1 MQELFNIVV
10 LISGKGT
17 NLQALIDASHRSSYK
32 ISAVISNKA
41 QAIGLSRAEI
51 SGIDTYVIE
60 QESFDSKLEFEESLA
75 TRISEINPKLIVL
88 AGFMKV
94 LGPQFVKLF
103 RGKIINIHPSL
114 LPEYPGL
121 NTHQRVL
128 EDNKKIHG
136 VSVHLVTE
144 DLDGGPIIAQDSV
157 HVLPNDTAESL
168 AKRVLEREH
177 IIYPKVV
184 ESLAVGKIQLSDYGI

>member
-1 MQELFNIVV
+1 MQELYNIVV

-17 NLQALIDASHRSSYK
+17 NLQALIDASHRSSYT

-41 QAIGLSRAEI
+41 KAIGLNRAKI

-60 QESFDSKLEFEESLA
+60 QESFNSKLEFEKSLA

-94 LGPQFVKLF
+94 LSPQFVRLF
-103 RGKIINIHPSL
+103 RGKIVNIHPSL

-128 EDNKKIHG
+128 EDKKRIHG

-144 DLDGGPIIAQDSV
+144 DLDGGPVIAQDSV
-157 HVLPNDTAESL
+157 YVLPNDTAESL

-184 ESLAVGKIQLSDYGI
+184 ESLAIGKIQLSDYDI

>member
-1 MQELFNIVV
+1 MQELYSIVV

-17 NLQALIDASHRSSYK
+17 NLQALIDASHRSSYT
-32 ISAVISNKA
+32 INAVISNKA
-41 QAIGLSRAEI
+41 TAIGLNRAKI

-60 QESFDSKLEFEESLA
+60 QESFNSKLEFEESLA

-94 LGPQFVKLF
+94 LSPQFVRLF
-103 RGKIINIHPSL
+103 RGKIVNIHPSL

-128 EDNKKIHG
+128 EDKKKIHG

-144 DLDGGPIIAQDSV
+144 DLDGGPVIAQDAV
-157 HVLPNDTAESL
+157 YVRPDDTVESL

-184 ESLAVGKIQLSDYGI
+184 ESLAIGKIQLSDYDI

>member
-41 QAIGLSRAEI
+41 KAIGLNRAKI

-128 EDNKKIHG
+128 EDKKKIHG
-136 VSVHLVTE
+136 MSVHLVTE
-144 DLDGGPIIAQDSV
+144 DLDGGPVIAQDSV
-157 HVLPNDTAESL
+157 HVLPDDTIESL

-184 ESLAVGKIQLSDYGI
+184 ESLAIGKIQLSDYEI

>member
-1 MQELFNIVV
+1 MQELYNIVV

-17 NLQALIDASHRSSYK
+17 NLQALIDASHRSSYT

-41 QAIGLSRAEI
+41 KAIGLNRAKI

-60 QESFDSKLEFEESLA
+60 QESFDSKLEFEESLS

-88 AGFMKV
+88 AGFMKI
-94 LGPQFVKLF
+94 LSPQFVKLF

-128 EDNKKIHG
+128 EDKKKIHG
-136 VSVHLVTE
+136 MSVHLVTE
-144 DLDGGPIIAQDSV
+144 DLDGGPVIAQDSV
-157 HVLPNDTAESL
+157 YVLPDDTIESL

-184 ESLAVGKIQLSDYGI
+184 ESLAIGKIQLSDYDI

>member
-1 MQELFNIVV
+1 MQELYNIVV

-32 ISAVISNKA
+32 ISAVISNTAK
-41 QAIGLSRAEI
+41 AIGLNRAKI

-60 QESFDSKLEFEESLA
+60 QESFNSKLEFEESLA

-94 LGPQFVKLF
+94 LSPQFVKLF
-103 RGKIINIHPSL
+103 RGKVINIHPSL

-128 EDNKKIHG
+128 EDKKKIHG

-144 DLDGGPIIAQDSV
+144 DLDGGPVIAQDSV
-157 HVLPNDTAESL
+157 YVRPDDTVESL

-184 ESLAVGKIQLSDYGI
+184 ESLAIGKIQLSDYDI

>member
-1 MQELFNIVV
+1 MQELYNIVV

-17 NLQALIDASHRSSYK
+17 NLQALIDASRRSSYK
-32 ISAVISNKA
+32 ISAVISNTAK
-41 QAIGLSRAEI
+41 AIGLNRAEI

-60 QESFDSKLEFEESLA
+60 QESFNSKLEFEESLA

-184 ESLAVGKIQLSDYGI
+184 ESLAIGKIQLSDYDI

>member
-1 MQELFNIVV
+1 MQELYNIVV
-10 LISGKGT
+10 LISGRGT
-17 NLQALIDASHRSSYK
+17 NLQALIDASYRSSYT
-32 ISAVISNKA
+32 ISAVISDKA
-41 QAIGLSRAEI
+41 EAIGLNRAKI

-94 LGPQFVKLF
+94 LSPQFVKLF

-128 EDNKKIHG
+128 ED
-136 VSVHLVTE
+136 
-144 DLDGGPIIAQDSV
+144 
-157 HVLPNDTAESL
+157 
-168 AKRVLEREH
+168 
-177 IIYPKVV
+177 
-184 ESLAVGKIQLSDYGI
+184 

>member
-1 MQELFNIVV
+1 MQELYNIVV

-32 ISAVISNKA
+32 ISAVISNTAK
-41 QAIGLSRAEI
+41 AIGLNRAKI

-60 QESFDSKLEFEESLA
+60 QESFNSKLEFEESLA
-75 TRISEINPKLIVL
+75 TQISEINPKLIVL

-94 LGPQFVKLF
+94 LSPQFVKFF
-103 RGKIINIHPSL
+103 RGKVINIHPSL

-128 EDNKKIHG
+128 EDGKKIHG

-144 DLDGGPIIAQDSV
+144 DLDGGPVIAQDSV
-157 HVLPNDTAESL
+157 YVLPDDTAESL

-184 ESLAVGKIQLSDYGI
+184 ESLAIGKIQLSDYDI

>member
-17 NLQALIDASHRSSYK
+17 NLQALIDASHRSSYT

-41 QAIGLSRAEI
+41 KAIGLNRAKI

-60 QESFDSKLEFEESLA
+60 QESFDSKLEFEASLS

-94 LGPQFVKLF
+94 LSPQFVKLF

-128 EDNKKIHG
+128 EDKKKIHG
-136 VSVHLVTE
+136 MSVHLVTE
-144 DLDGGPIIAQDSV
+144 DLDGGPVIAQDSV
-157 HVLPNDTAESL
+157 YVLPDDTIESL

-184 ESLAVGKIQLSDYGI
+184 ESLAIGKIQLSDYEI

>member
-1 MQELFNIVV
+1 MQELYNIVV

-17 NLQALIDASHRSSYK
+17 NLQALIDASHRSSYT

-41 QAIGLSRAEI
+41 KAIGLNRAKI

-60 QESFDSKLEFEESLA
+60 QESFNSKLEFEESLA
-75 TRISEINPKLIVL
+75 TRIYEINPKLIVL

-94 LGPQFVKLF
+94 LSPQFVRLF
-103 RGKIINIHPSL
+103 RGMIVNIHPSL

-128 EDNKKIHG
+128 EDKKKIHG

-144 DLDGGPIIAQDSV
+144 DLDGGPVIAQDAV
-157 HVLPNDTAESL
+157 YVRPDDTVESL

-184 ESLAVGKIQLSDYGI
+184 ESLAIGKIQLSDYDT

>member
-1 MQELFNIVV
+1 MQELYSIVV

-32 ISAVISNKA
+32 ISAVISSTAK
-41 QAIGLSRAEI
+41 AIGLNRAKI

-60 QESFDSKLEFEESLA
+60 QESFNSKLEFEKSLA
-75 TRISEINPKLIVL
+75 IRISEINPKLIVL

-94 LGPQFVKLF
+94 LSPQFVKLF
-103 RGKIINIHPSL
+103 RGKVINIHPSL
-114 LPEYPGL
+114 LPEYRGL

-128 EDNKKIHG
+128 EDKKKIHG

-144 DLDGGPIIAQDSV
+144 DLDGGPVIAQDAV
-157 HVLPNDTAESL
+157 YVRPDDTVESL

-184 ESLAVGKIQLSDYGI
+184 ESLAIGKIQLSDYDI

>member
-1 MQELFNIVV
+1 MQELYNIVV

-17 NLQALIDASHRSSYK
+17 NLQALIDASHKSSYK
-32 ISAVISNKA
+32 ISAVISNTAK
-41 QAIGLSRAEI
+41 AIGLNRAKI

-60 QESFDSKLEFEESLA
+60 QESFNSKLEFEESLA
-75 TRISEINPKLIVL
+75 TQISEINPKLIVL
-88 AGFMKV
+88 AGFMTV
-94 LGPQFVKLF
+94 LSPQFVKLF
-103 RGKIINIHPSL
+103 RGRVINIHPSL

-121 NTHQRVL
+121 NTHRRVL
-128 EDNKKIHG
+128 EDKKKIHG

-144 DLDGGPIIAQDSV
+144 DLDGGPVIAQDSV
-157 HVLPNDTAESL
+157 YVQPDDTAESL

-184 ESLAVGKIQLSDYGI
+184 ESLAIGKIQLSDYDI

>member
-17 NLQALIDASHRSSYK
+17 NLQALIDASHRSSYT

-41 QAIGLSRAEI
+41 KAIGLNRAKI

-60 QESFDSKLEFEESLA
+60 QESFDSKLEFEESLS

-94 LGPQFVKLF
+94 LSPQFVKLF

-128 EDNKKIHG
+128 EDKKKIHG
-136 VSVHLVTE
+136 MSVHLVTE
-144 DLDGGPIIAQDSV
+144 DLDGGPVIAQDSV
-157 HVLPNDTAESL
+157 YVLPDDTIESL

-184 ESLAVGKIQLSDYGI
+184 ESLAIGKIQLSDYEI

>member
-1 MQELFNIVV
+1 MQELYNIVV

-41 QAIGLSRAEI
+41 RAIGLNRAKM

-60 QESFDSKLEFEESLA
+60 QESFNSKLEFEQLLA
-75 TRISEINPKLIVL
+75 TQISEINPKLIVL

-94 LGPQFVKLF
+94 LSPTFVRLF

-128 EDNKKIHG
+128 EDRKRIHG

-144 DLDGGPIIAQDSV
+144 DLDGGPVIAQDSV
-157 HVLPNDTAESL
+157 YVLPDDTAESL

-184 ESLAVGKIQLSDYGI
+184 ESLAIGKIQLSDYGI

>member
-1 MQELFNIVV
+1 MQELYNIVV

-41 QAIGLSRAEI
+41 KAIGLNKAKI

-60 QESFDSKLEFEESLA
+60 QESFNSKLEFEESLA

-94 LGPQFVKLF
+94 LSPQFVRLF
-103 RGKIINIHPSL
+103 RGKIVNIHPSL

-128 EDNKKIHG
+128 EDKKKIHG

-144 DLDGGPIIAQDSV
+144 DLDGGPVIAQDSV
-157 HVLPNDTAESL
+157 YVLPDDTAESL

-184 ESLAVGKIQLSDYGI
+184 ESLAIGKIQLSDYDI

>member
-1 MQELFNIVV
+1 MQELYNIVV

-17 NLQALIDASHRSSYK
+17 NLQALIDASHRSSYT

-41 QAIGLSRAEI
+41 KAIGLNRAKI

-60 QESFDSKLEFEESLA
+60 QESFNSKLEFEESLA
-75 TRISEINPKLIVL
+75 TQISEINPKLIVL

-94 LGPQFVKLF
+94 LSPQFVKFF
-103 RGKIINIHPSL
+103 RGKVINIHPSL

-128 EDNKKIHG
+128 EDKKKIHG

-144 DLDGGPIIAQDSV
+144 DLDGGPVIAQDSV
-157 HVLPNDTAESL
+157 YVLPDDTIESL

-184 ESLAVGKIQLSDYGI
+184 ESLAIGKIQLSDYDT

>member
-1 MQELFNIVV
+1 MQEMYNIVV

-17 NLQALIDASHRSSYK
+17 NLQALIDASRRSSYK
-32 ISAVISNKA
+32 ISAVISNTAK
-41 QAIGLSRAEI
+41 AIGLNRAEI

-60 QESFDSKLEFEESLA
+60 QESFNSKLEFEESLA

-184 ESLAVGKIQLSDYGI
+184 ESLAIGKIQLSDYDI

>member
-1 MQELFNIVV
+1 MQEMYNIVV

-17 NLQALIDASHRSSYK
+17 NLQALIDARHRSSYK
-32 ISAVISNKA
+32 ISAVISSTAK
-41 QAIGLSRAEI
+41 AIGLNRAKI
-51 SGIDTYVIE
+51 SGIDTHVIE
-60 QESFDSKLEFEESLA
+60 QESFNSKLEFEKSLA

-94 LGPQFVKLF
+94 LSPQFVKLF
-103 RGKIINIHPSL
+103 RGKVINIHPSL

-128 EDNKKIHG
+128 EDKKKIHG

-144 DLDGGPIIAQDSV
+144 DLDGGPVIAQDAIYV
-157 HVLPNDTAESL
+157 RPDDTVESL

-184 ESLAVGKIQLSDYGI
+184 ESLAIGKIQLSDYDI

>member
-1 MQELFNIVV
+1 MQELYNIVV

-17 NLQALIDASHRSSYK
+17 NLQALIDASHRSSYT

-41 QAIGLSRAEI
+41 KAIGLNRAKI

-60 QESFDSKLEFEESLA
+60 PESFDSKLEFEESLA

-94 LGPQFVKLF
+94 LSPQFVRLF
-103 RGKIINIHPSL
+103 RGKIVNIHPSL

-128 EDNKKIHG
+128 KDKKKIHG

-157 HVLPNDTAESL
+157 RVLPKDTAESL
-168 AKRVLEREH
+168 AKRVLEKEH

-184 ESLAVGKIQLSDYGI
+184 ESLAIGKIQLSDYDI

>member
-1 MQELFNIVV
+1 MQELYNIVV

-17 NLQALIDASHRSSYK
+17 NLQALIDASHRSSYT

-41 QAIGLSRAEI
+41 KAIGLNRAKI

-60 QESFDSKLEFEESLA
+60 QESFNSKLEFEESLA
-75 TRISEINPKLIVL
+75 TRIYEINPKLIVL

-94 LGPQFVKLF
+94 LSPQFVRLF
-103 RGKIINIHPSL
+103 RGKIVNIHPSL

-128 EDNKKIHG
+128 EDKKKIHG

-144 DLDGGPIIAQDSV
+144 DLDGGPVIAQDAV
-157 HVLPNDTAESL
+157 YVRPDDTVESL

-184 ESLAVGKIQLSDYGI
+184 ESLAIGKIQLSDYDI

>member
-1 MQELFNIVV
+1 MQELYSIVV

-17 NLQALIDASHRSSYK
+17 NLQALIDARHRSSYK
-32 ISAVISNKA
+32 ISAVISSTAK
-41 QAIGLSRAEI
+41 AIGLNRAKI

-60 QESFDSKLEFEESLA
+60 QESFNSKLEFEKSLA

-94 LGPQFVKLF
+94 LSPQFVKLF
-103 RGKIINIHPSL
+103 RGKVINIHPSL

-144 DLDGGPIIAQDSV
+144 DLDGGPVIAQDAV
-157 HVLPNDTAESL
+157 YVRPDDTVESL

-184 ESLAVGKIQLSDYGI
+184 ESLAIGKIQLSDYGI

>member
-1 MQELFNIVV
+1 MQELYNIVV

-32 ISAVISNKA
+32 ISAVISNTAK
-41 QAIGLSRAEI
+41 AIGLNRAKI

-60 QESFDSKLEFEESLA
+60 QESFNSKFEFEESLA
-75 TRISEINPKLIVL
+75 TQISEINPKLIVL

-94 LGPQFVKLF
+94 LSPQFVRLF
-103 RGKIINIHPSL
+103 RGKILNIHPSL
-114 LPEYPGL
+114 LPQYPGL

-128 EDNKKIHG
+128 EDKKKIHG

-144 DLDGGPIIAQDSV
+144 DLDGGPVIAQDSV
-157 HVLPNDTAESL
+157 YVLPDDTAESL
-168 AKRVLEREH
+168 AERVLEREH

-184 ESLAVGKIQLSDYGI
+184 ESLAIGKIQLSDYDI

>member
-17 NLQALIDASHRSSYK
+17 NLQALIDASRRSSYK
-32 ISAVISNKA
+32 ISAVISNTAK
-41 QAIGLSRAEI
+41 AIGLNRAEI

-60 QESFDSKLEFEESLA
+60 QESFNSKLEFEKSLA

-94 LGPQFVKLF
+94 LSPQFVKLF
-103 RGKIINIHPSL
+103 RGKVINIHPSL

-128 EDNKKIHG
+128 EDKKKIHG

-144 DLDGGPIIAQDSV
+144 DLDCGPVIAQDSV
-157 HVLPNDTAESL
+157 YVLPDDTAESL

-184 ESLAVGKIQLSDYGI
+184 ESLAIGKIQLSDYGI

>member
-1 MQELFNIVV
+1 MQELYNIVV

-17 NLQALIDASHRSSYK
+17 NLQALINASHRSSYK
-32 ISAVISNKA
+32 ISAVISNTAK
-41 QAIGLSRAEI
+41 AIGLNRAKI

-60 QESFDSKLEFEESLA
+60 QESFNSKLEFEESLA
-75 TRISEINPKLIVL
+75 TQISEINPKLIVL

-94 LGPQFVKLF
+94 LSPQFVKFF
-103 RGKIINIHPSL
+103 RGKVINIHPSL

-128 EDNKKIHG
+128 EDKKKIHG

-144 DLDGGPIIAQDSV
+144 DLDGGPVIAQDSV
-157 HVLPNDTAESL
+157 YVLPDDTAESL

-184 ESLAVGKIQLSDYGI
+184 ESLAIGKIQLSDYDI

>member
-1 MQELFNIVV
+1 MQELYNIVV

-32 ISAVISNKA
+32 ISAVISNTAK
-41 QAIGLSRAEI
+41 AIGLNRAKI

-60 QESFDSKLEFEESLA
+60 QDSFNSKLEFEESLA
-75 TRISEINPKLIVL
+75 TQISEINPKLIVL

-94 LGPQFVKLF
+94 LSPQFVKFF
-103 RGKIINIHPSL
+103 RGKVINIHPSL

-128 EDNKKIHG
+128 EDKKKIHG

-144 DLDGGPIIAQDSV
+144 DLDGGPVIAQDSV
-157 HVLPNDTAESL
+157 YVLPDDTAESL

-184 ESLAVGKIQLSDYGI
+184 ESLAIGKIQLSDYDI

>member
-1 MQELFNIVV
+1 MQELYNIVV
-10 LISGKGT
+10 LISGRGT
-17 NLQALIDASHRSSYK
+17 NLQALIDASHRSSYT
-32 ISAVISNKA
+32 ISAVISNTA
-41 QAIGLSRAEI
+41 EAIGLNRAKI

-60 QESFDSKLEFEESLA
+60 QESFNSKLEFEESLA

-94 LGPQFVKLF
+94 LSPQFVKLF
-103 RGKIINIHPSL
+103 RGKVINIHPSL

-128 EDNKKIHG
+128 DDKKKIHG

-144 DLDGGPIIAQDSV
+144 DLDGGPVIAQDAIYV
-157 HVLPNDTAESL
+157 RPDDTVESL

-184 ESLAVGKIQLSDYGI
+184 ESLAIGKIQLSDYDI

>member
-1 MQELFNIVV
+1 MQELYSIVV

-17 NLQALIDASHRSSYK
+17 NLQALIDARHRSSYK
-32 ISAVISNKA
+32 ISAVISSTAK
-41 QAIGLSRAEI
+41 AIGLNRAKI

-60 QESFDSKLEFEESLA
+60 QESFNSKLEFEKSLA

-94 LGPQFVKLF
+94 LSPQFVKLF
-103 RGKIINIHPSL
+103 RGKVINIHPSL

-128 EDNKKIHG
+128 EDKKKIHG

-144 DLDGGPIIAQDSV
+144 DLDGGPVIAQDAVYVRSD
-157 HVLPNDTAESL
+157 DTVESL

-184 ESLAVGKIQLSDYGI
+184 ESLAIGKIQLSDYDI

>member
-1 MQELFNIVV
+1 MQELYNIVV

-32 ISAVISNKA
+32 ISAVISSRAN
-41 QAIGLSRAEI
+41 AIGLNRAKI

-60 QESFDSKLEFEESLA
+60 QESFNSKLEFEESLA

-94 LGPQFVKLF
+94 LSPQFVKLF
-103 RGKIINIHPSL
+103 RGKVINIHPSL

-128 EDNKKIHG
+128 EDKKKIHG

-144 DLDGGPIIAQDSV
+144 DLDGGPVIAQDSV
-157 HVLPNDTAESL
+157 FVRPDDTAESL

-184 ESLAVGKIQLSDYGI
+184 ESLAIGKIQLSDYDI

>member
-1 MQELFNIVV
+1 MQELYNIVV

-17 NLQALIDASHRSSYK
+17 NLQALIDASHRSSYT
-32 ISAVISNKA
+32 ISAVISDKA
-41 QAIGLSRAEI
+41 KAIGLNRAKI

-60 QESFDSKLEFEESLA
+60 QESFDSKLEFEESLS

-88 AGFMKV
+88 AGFLKV
-94 LGPQFVKLF
+94 LSPQFVKLF

-128 EDNKKIHG
+128 EDKKKIHG

-144 DLDGGPIIAQDSV
+144 DLDGGPVIAQDSV
-157 HVLPNDTAESL
+157 YVLPDDTAESL

-184 ESLAVGKIQLSDYGI
+184 ESLAIGKIQLSDYDI

>member
-1 MQELFNIVV
+1 MQDLYNIVV

-32 ISAVISNKA
+32 ISAVISSTAK
-41 QAIGLSRAEI
+41 AIGLNRAKI

-60 QESFDSKLEFEESLA
+60 QESFNSKLEFEKSLA

-94 LGPQFVKLF
+94 LSPQFVKLF
-103 RGKIINIHPSL
+103 RGKVINIHPSL
-114 LPEYPGL
+114 QPEYPGL

-128 EDNKKIHG
+128 EDKKKIHG

-144 DLDGGPIIAQDSV
+144 DLDGGPVIAQDAV
-157 HVLPNDTAESL
+157 YVRPDDTVESL

-184 ESLAVGKIQLSDYGI
+184 ESLAIGKIQLSDYDI

>member
-1 MQELFNIVV
+1 MQEMYNIVV

-32 ISAVISNKA
+32 ISAVISNTAK
-41 QAIGLSRAEI
+41 AIGLNRAKI
-51 SGIDTYVIE
+51 SGIDTYVIA
-60 QESFDSKLEFEESLA
+60 QESFNSKYEFEESLA

-94 LGPQFVKLF
+94 LSPQFVRLF
-103 RGKIINIHPSL
+103 RGKIVNIHPSL

-128 EDNKKIHG
+128 KDKKKIHG

-157 HVLPNDTAESL
+157 RVLPNDTAESL
-168 AKRVLEREH
+168 AKRVLEKEH

-184 ESLAVGKIQLSDYGI
+184 ESLAIGKIQLSDYDI

>member
-1 MQELFNIVV
+1 MQELYNIVV

-17 NLQALIDASHRSSYK
+17 NLQALINASHRSSYT

-41 QAIGLSRAEI
+41 KAIGLNRAKI
-51 SGIDTYVIE
+51 YGIDTYVIE
-60 QESFDSKLEFEESLA
+60 QESFDSKLEFEDSLA
-75 TRISEINPKLIVL
+75 TQISEINPKLIVL

-94 LGPQFVKLF
+94 LGHEFIKLF
-103 RGKIINIHPSL
+103 RGKVINIHPSL

-128 EDNKKIHG
+128 DDKKKIHG

-144 DLDGGPIIAQDSV
+144 DLDGGPVIAQDSV
-157 HVLPNDTAESL
+157 YVLPDDTAESL

-184 ESLAVGKIQLSDYGI
+184 ESLAIGKIQLSDYDI

>member
-10 LISGKGT
+10 LISGRGT

-41 QAIGLSRAEI
+41 QAIGLNRAEI

-184 ESLAVGKIQLSDYGI
+184 ESLAIGKIQLSDYGI

>member
-1 MQELFNIVV
+1 MQELYNIVV

-32 ISAVISNKA
+32 ISAVISSRAN
-41 QAIGLSRAEI
+41 AIGLNRAKI

-60 QESFDSKLEFEESLA
+60 QESFNSKIEFEKSLA

-94 LGPQFVKLF
+94 LSPQFVKLF
-103 RGKIINIHPSL
+103 RGKVINIHPSL

-128 EDNKKIHG
+128 EDKKKIHG

-144 DLDGGPIIAQDSV
+144 DLDGGPVIAQDAV
-157 HVLPNDTAESL
+157 YVRPDDTVESL

-184 ESLAVGKIQLSDYGI
+184 ESLAIGKIQLSDYDI

>member
-1 MQELFNIVV
+1 MQELYSIVV

-32 ISAVISNKA
+32 ISAVISSTAK
-41 QAIGLSRAEI
+41 AIGLNRAKI

-60 QESFDSKLEFEESLA
+60 QESFNSKLEFEESLA

-94 LGPQFVKLF
+94 LSPQFVKLF
-103 RGKIINIHPSL
+103 RGKVINIHPSL

-128 EDNKKIHG
+128 EDKKKIHG

-144 DLDGGPIIAQDSV
+144 DLDGGPVIAQDAV
-157 HVLPNDTAESL
+157 YVRPDDTVESL

-184 ESLAVGKIQLSDYGI
+184 ESLAIGKIQLSDYDI

>member
-1 MQELFNIVV
+1 MQELYNIVV

-17 NLQALIDASHRSSYK
+17 NLQALIDASRRSSYK

-41 QAIGLSRAEI
+41 KAIGLNRAKI

-94 LGPQFVKLF
+94 LGPQFVNLF

-128 EDNKKIHG
+128 KDKKKIHG

-157 HVLPNDTAESL
+157 DVLPNDTVESL

-177 IIYPKVV
+177 IIYPEVV
-184 ESLAVGKIQLSDYGI
+184 ESLAIGKIQLRNYDI